1 MGIEGGRGGVGVQVG
16 MHMRRGRAGG
26 VDGVVDGG
34 RRVRRVYVCV
44 MFREEV
50 IGLVV
55 KWLDP
60 GEGIGRGGREGEGG
74 TTHAGED
81 QRPG

>member
-1 MGIEGGRGGVGVQVG
+1 MWGCRWGCTCGEGGR
-16 MHMRRGRAGG
+16 GG

-44 MFREEV
+44 MLREEV

-60 GEGIGRGGREGEGG
+60 GEGIGRGGRKGEGG

>member
-1 MGIEGGRGGVGVQVG
+1 M
-16 MHMRRGRAGG
+16 
-26 VDGVVDGG
+26 
-34 RRVRRVYVCV
+34 RRVYVCV

-60 GEGIGRGGREGEGG
+60 GEGIGRGGRKGEGG